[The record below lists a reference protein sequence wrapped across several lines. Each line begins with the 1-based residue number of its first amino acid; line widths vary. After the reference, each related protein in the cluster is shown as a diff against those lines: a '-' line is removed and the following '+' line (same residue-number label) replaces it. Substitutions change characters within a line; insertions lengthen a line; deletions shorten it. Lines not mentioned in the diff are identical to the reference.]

1 MAKKT
6 KKSDVVWKYLL
17 KNKLATPAQVARA
30 TGVSYAYAYKLMKNI
45 GTPRE
50 VFEAE
55 ALIEA
60 KAKIKDIQK
69 EKEQNDFEKSILSAP
84 VREPVARGKTWG
96 GRTVQAIIMLVIV
109 GILSVWLYT
118 AL

>member
-84 VREPVARGKTWG
+84 VRQPVTLKPWTGAI
-96 GRTVQAIIMLVIV
+96 VQILLMLVIV
-109 GILSVWLYT
+109 CILSVWLYT

>member
-6 KKSDVVWKYLL
+6 KKSDKVWKYLL
-17 KNKLATPAQVARA
+17 KNKLATPAQVARE

-55 ALIEA
+55 EL
-60 KAKIKDIQK
+60 
-69 EKEQNDFEKSILSAP
+69 KEQNDFEKSIMSAP
-84 VREPVARGKTWG
+84 MREPVARGKTWG

-109 GILSVWLYT
+109 GVLSVWLYT

>member
-6 KKSDVVWKYLL
+6 KKSDKVWKYLL

-30 TGVSYAYAYKLMKNI
+30 TGVSYAYAHKLMKNI

-55 ALIEA
+55 EL
-60 KAKIKDIQK
+60 
-69 EKEQNDFEKSILSAP
+69 KEQNDFEKSIMSAP
-84 VREPVARGKTWG
+84 MREPVARGKTWG

-109 GILSVWLYT
+109 GVLSVWLYT

>member
-6 KKSDVVWKYLL
+6 KKSDKVWKYLL

-30 TGVSYAYAYKLMKNI
+30 TGVSYAYAHKLMKNI

-55 ALIEA
+55 AL
-60 KAKIKDIQK
+60 
-69 EKEQNDFEKSILSAP
+69 KEQNDFEKSILSAP
-84 VREPVARGKTWG
+84 VREPMSIERKALKILSIQAVLTVA
-96 GRTVQAIIMLVIV
+96 IV
-109 GILSVWLYT
+109 GVILVWLYT

>member
-30 TGVSYAYAYKLMKNI
+30 TGVSYAYAHKLMKNI

-55 ALIEA
+55 AL
-60 KAKIKDIQK
+60 
-69 EKEQNDFEKSILSAP
+69 KEQNDFERSILSAP
-84 VREPVARGKTWG
+84 VREPVARSKTWG